1 MKFDLKNILLGVVI
15 GTIGTALFFLL
26 IGNID
31 IQTNFQFGEKL
42 DESVNFEEN
51 IQMNIRREIWTYDD
65 DRDIKIS
72 IEKSIDENNQEII
85 IVDAIGKGSVTMEDI
100 ENELERVFAEQNI
113 DASSGIE
120 VNITLDDEINF
131 K

>member
-1 MKFDLKNILLGVVI
+1 MGVENLKEIKMKFDLKNILVGLIIGII
-15 GTIGTALFFLL
+15 GTTSVFLL
-26 IGNID
+26 IGDVD
-31 IQTNFQFGEKL
+31 IQTDFQFGEKL
-42 DESVNFEEN
+42 D
-51 IQMNIRREIWTYDD
+51 QDD
-65 DRDIKIS
+65 KDIKIS

-131 K
+131 E